1 MKYLAHL
8 SVFTVIVVLI
18 TFCGVCADDAAHQ
31 GGCYDE
37 DTNHF
42 WPTGQSYNPIGHCI
56 SMNCISDDG
65 VFDAL
70 PCATYLQ
77 PEGECE
83 VIDEDLTKP
92 YPDCCPTMKCKEKEK
107 EEASEAPVTEGV
119 AGE

>member
-1 MKYLAHL
+1 MRYREYGFVSINKLLIGGNMSSLFMCLFQL
-8 SVFTVIVVLI
+8 S
-18 TFCGVCADDAAHQ
+18 
-31 GGCYDE
+31 
-37 DTNHF
+37 
-42 WPTGQSYNPIGHCI
+42 
-56 SMNCISDDG
+56 G
-65 VFDAL
+65 VFR
-70 PCATYLQ
+70 CATYLQ